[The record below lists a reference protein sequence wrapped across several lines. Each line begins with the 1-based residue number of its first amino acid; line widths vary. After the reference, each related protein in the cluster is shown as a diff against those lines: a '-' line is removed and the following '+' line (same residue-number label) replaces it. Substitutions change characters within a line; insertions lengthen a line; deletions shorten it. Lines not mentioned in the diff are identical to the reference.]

1 MLKCSQAKINNI
13 QPLRLKTMDPIK
25 EIDIIKIILIQTDR
39 HIKMLPLSYKI
50 FKVLEINRKTEE
62 DIKEKG

>member
-25 EIDIIKIILIQTDR
+25 EIDIIEIILIQTDR

>member
-62 DIKEKG
+62 DIKERG